1 MNFSVVKIIA
11 KSLMLLIIWDAI
23 EKLEIIIQIFTF
35 DTLNFLWLIVPKR
48 LQYDTI
54 R

>member
-1 MNFSVVKIIA
+1 MLFII
-11 KSLMLLIIWDAI
+11 LDAI
-23 EKLEIIIQIFTF
+23 EKLEIKIQIFTF
-35 DTLNFLWLIVPKR
+35 DALNFLWLIIAER